1 MTPFQQ
7 ALISA
12 SEGKLKTPTVSTAS
26 GNVNYFGYQL
36 AVHKYNLSI
45 MAAGMQCRGI
55 TFTQIKK
62 YYGLKGRTAKDC
74 LGQMDQ
80 LISTYKQALNG
91 GYGDESIAET
101 MNMNSRMN

>member
-7 ALISA
+7 ALLDHSD
-12 SEGKLKTPTVSTAS
+12 GKLKTPTVSTAT
-26 GNVNYFGYQL
+26 GDINYFGYQL

-80 LISTYKQALNG
+80 LISAYKQALR
-91 GYGDESIAET
+91 GYGDESVVET
-101 MNMNSRMN
+101 MDMNSRMN

>member
-7 ALISA
+7 TLLDH
-12 SEGKLKTPTVSTAS
+12 SEGKLQVPTVSTAAGDIS
-26 GNVNYFGYQL
+26 YFGYQL

-80 LISTYKQALNG
+80 LISAYKQALR
-91 GYGDESIAET
+91 GYGDESPSEV
-101 MNMNSRMN
+101 MRMQSEVN

>member
-7 ALISA
+7 ALLDHSD
-12 SEGKLKTPTVSTAS
+12 GKLQVPTVSTAA
-26 GNVNYFGYQL
+26 GDINYFGYQL

-45 MAAGMQCRGI
+45 MAARMQCRGI

-80 LISTYKQALNG
+80 LISAYNQALR
-91 GYGDESIAET
+91 GYGDESPSEV
-101 MNMNSRMN
+101 MQMQSEVN

>member
-7 ALISA
+7 ALLDHSD
-12 SEGKLKTPTVSTAS
+12 GKLQVPTVGTTS
-26 GNVNYFGYQL
+26 GDINYFGYQL

-55 TFTQIKK
+55 TFSQIKK

-80 LISTYKQALNG
+80 LISNYKQALR
-91 GYGDESIAET
+91 GYGDESVSEVMRMQAEV
-101 MNMNSRMN
+101 N

>member
-12 SEGKLKTPTVSTAS
+12 SEGKLKTPTVSTAT

-36 AVHKYNLSI
+36 AVHKYNLGI

-74 LGQMDQ
+74 LDQMDQ
-80 LISTYKQALNG
+80 LISAYKQALK
-91 GYGDESIAET
+91 GYGDESVAET